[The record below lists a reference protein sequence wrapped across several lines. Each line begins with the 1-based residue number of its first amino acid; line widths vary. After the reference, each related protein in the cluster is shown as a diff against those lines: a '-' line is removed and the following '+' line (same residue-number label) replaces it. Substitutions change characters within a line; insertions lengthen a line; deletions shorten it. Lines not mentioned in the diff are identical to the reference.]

1 MLLISRD
8 IPPSDFKNSDA
19 RNNERR
25 RPSLQT
31 ALGSRSAAMLHTASV
46 QLPAL
51 VAQAVLKNEKR
62 KKREKNVKKGTEKK
76 KGRRQRQQRQRREN
90 GRDKID
96 DRRFADTCQTV
107 DNSCHSFGS
116 QRQCRF

>member
-76 KGRRQRQQRQRREN
+76 KRTTTTTTTTTTREWERQNRRSTFRRHLSDGR
-90 GRDKID
+90 
-96 DRRFADTCQTV
+96 
-107 DNSCHSFGS
+107 
-116 QRQCRF
+116 